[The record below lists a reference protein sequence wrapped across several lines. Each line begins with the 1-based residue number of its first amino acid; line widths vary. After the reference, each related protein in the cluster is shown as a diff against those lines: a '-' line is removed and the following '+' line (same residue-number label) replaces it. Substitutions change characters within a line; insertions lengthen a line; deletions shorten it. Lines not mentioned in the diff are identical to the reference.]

1 MPTTRGVARQGA
13 ERVAASRTRKAADV
27 ERDTVGVYLD
37 EISRTKLLD
46 AEREVEMSKD
56 IEAGLYAEKLI
67 DEDAV
72 PEGIDRA
79 ELDRLI
85 ARGAAAKE
93 LFIQA
98 NLRLVVSV
106 ARRYPRSGMPFLDL
120 VQEGNVGLVR
130 AVEKFDYAKGFKFS
144 TYATWWIRQA
154 ITRAMADQARTV
166 RLPVHLVEELSK
178 IRRVQRE
185 FARDHGRDPEMT
197 EIAEV
202 VGSTPERV
210 VDVIGWARDP
220 ISLDTP
226 VGDDG
231 ETELGELVQ
240 ETDPLTPEDIT
251 LATLRREQIADLVG
265 RLDGRTATILR
276 ARYGM
281 ADGKEHTL
289 TEVGKQLGLTRERI
303 RQIEKQALVELR
315 ELATA
320 QGLEAA

>member
-13 ERVAASRTRKAADV
+13 DRVAASRTRKAADA

-46 AEREVEMSKD
+46 AAREVELSQA
-56 IEAGLYAEKLI
+56 IEAGLFAEHLLRDGEFPKGVTEEELRALVADGHKAK
-67 DEDAV
+67 DE
-72 PEGIDRA
+72 
-79 ELDRLI
+79 
-85 ARGAAAKE
+85 
-93 LFIQA
+93 FIRA

-130 AVEKFDYAKGFKFS
+130 AVEKFDYLKGFKFS

-166 RLPVHLVEELSK
+166 RLPVHLVEELGK

-185 FARDHGRDPEMT
+185 FARDHGHEPDFA
-197 EIAEV
+197 EIAETL
-202 VGSTPERV
+202 GSTPERIA
-210 VDVIGWARDP
+210 DVLGWARDP
-220 ISLDTP
+220 ISLDSP

-240 ETDPLTPEDIT
+240 DTDPVTPEDVA
-251 LATLRREQIADLVG
+251 LEAMERRQIAELVG
-265 RLDGRTATILR
+265 RLDGRTATIMK

-281 ADGKEHTL
+281 LDGKQHTL

-315 ELATA
+315 HLATE
-320 QGLEAA
+320 QGLAA

>member
-13 ERVAASRTRKAADV
+13 DRVAASRTRKAADA

-37 EISRTKLLD
+37 EISRTPLLD
-46 AEREVEMSKD
+46 AAREVELSQA
-56 IEAGLYAEKLI
+56 IEAGLYAEHLLEEGALPKGASEGELRALVAEGHRAK
-67 DEDAV
+67 DE
-72 PEGIDRA
+72 
-79 ELDRLI
+79 
-85 ARGAAAKE
+85 
-93 LFIQA
+93 FIRA

-130 AVEKFDYAKGFKFS
+130 AVEKFDYLKGFKFS

-166 RLPVHLVEELSK
+166 RLPVHLVEELGK

-185 FARDHGRDPEMT
+185 FARDHGHEPEFP
-197 EIAEV
+197 EIAAIL
-202 VGSTPERV
+202 GSTPERV
-210 VDVIGWARDP
+210 ADVLGWARDP
-220 ISLDTP
+220 ISLDSP

-240 ETDPLTPEDIT
+240 ETDPVTPEDVA
-251 LATLRREQIADLVG
+251 LATMERRQIADLVAH
-265 RLDGRTATILR
+265 LDTRTATIMK

-281 ADGKEHTL
+281 LDGK
-289 TEVGKQLGLTRERI
+289 Q
-303 RQIEKQALVELR
+303 
-315 ELATA
+315 
-320 QGLEAA
+320 

>member
-13 ERVAASRTRKAADV
+13 DRVAASRTRKAADA

-46 AEREVEMSKD
+46 AAREVELSQA
-56 IEAGLYAEKLI
+56 IEAGLFAEQLLRDGEFPAGVTE
-67 DEDAV
+67 DEL
-72 PEGIDRA
+72 RA
-79 ELDRLI
+79 LI
-85 ARGAAAKE
+85 ADGHKAKDE
-93 LFIQA
+93 FIRA

-130 AVEKFDYAKGFKFS
+130 AVEKFDYLKGFKFS

-166 RLPVHLVEELSK
+166 RLPVHLVEELGK

-185 FARDHGRDPEMT
+185 FARDNGHEPDFA
-197 EIAEV
+197 EIAATL
-202 VGSTPERV
+202 GSKPERV
-210 VDVIGWARDP
+210 ADVLGWARDP
-220 ISLDTP
+220 ISLDSP

-240 ETDPLTPEDIT
+240 ETDPVTPEDVA
-251 LATLRREQIADLVG
+251 LEAMERRQIAELVG
-265 RLDGRTATILR
+265 RLDGRTATIMK

-281 ADGKEHTL
+281 LDGKQHTL

-315 ELATA
+315 HLATE
-320 QGLEAA
+320 QGLAA

>member
-1 MPTTRGVARQGA
+1 
-13 ERVAASRTRKAADV
+13 VAASRTRKAADV

-56 IEAGLYAEKLI
+56 IEAGLYAQKLI
-67 DEDAV
+67 DENAV
-72 PEGIDRA
+72 PKGIDED
-79 ELDRLI
+79 ELRGLI
-85 ARGAAAKE
+85 ERGAQAKE

-185 FARDHGRDPEMT
+185 FARDNGRDPEIE
-197 EIAEV
+197 EIAEA
-202 VGSTPERV
+202 VGSTPTRV

-251 LATLRREQIADLVG
+251 LATLRREQIAGLVG
-265 RLDGRTATILR
+265 RLDGRTAKILR

-281 ADGKEHTL
+281 TDGKEHTL

-320 QGLEAA
+320 EGLEAA

>member
-13 ERVAASRTRKAADV
+13 ERTAAGRTRNAAQV

-37 EISRTKLLD
+37 EISRTPLLD
-46 AEREVEMSKD
+46 AEREVELSKT
-56 IEAGLYAEKLI
+56 IEAGLYAEHLLA
-67 DEDAV
+67 EDAV
-72 PEGIDRA
+72 PEGATAD
-79 ELDRLI
+79 ELRTLVEL
-85 ARGAAAKE
+85 GEAAKE
-93 LFIQA
+93 EFVRA

-130 AVEKFDYAKGFKFS
+130 AVEKFDYLKGFKFS

-166 RLPVHLVEELSK
+166 RLPVHLVEELGK
-178 IRRVQRE
+178 IRRIQRE
-185 FARDHGRDPEMT
+185 FTRDHGRDPEFS
-197 EIAEV
+197 EIAEI

-210 VDVIGWARDP
+210 ADVLGWARDP

-240 ETDPLTPEDIT
+240 ETDPVTPEDIT
-251 LATLRREQIADLVG
+251 LATIRREQIADLVG
-265 RLDGRTATILR
+265 RLDRRTATIMR
-276 ARYGM
+276 WRYGM
-281 ADGKEHTL
+281 LDGKEHTL
-289 TEVGKQLGLTRERI
+289 TEVGKELGLTRERI
-303 RQIEKQALVELR
+303 RQIEKQALAELR
-315 ELATA
+315 ELAVA
-320 QGLEAA
+320 SGVEAA

>member
-13 ERVAASRTRKAADV
+13 DRVAASRTRKAADA

-46 AEREVEMSKD
+46 AAREVELSQA
-56 IEAGLYAEKLI
+56 IEAGLFAQQLLQDGEFPKGVTE
-67 DEDAV
+67 DEL
-72 PEGIDRA
+72 RA
-79 ELDRLI
+79 LVED
-85 ARGAAAKE
+85 GHKAKDE
-93 LFIQA
+93 FIRA

-130 AVEKFDYAKGFKFS
+130 AVEKFDYLKGFKFS

-166 RLPVHLVEELSK
+166 RLPVHLVEELGK

-185 FARDHGRDPEMT
+185 FARDNGHEPDFA
-197 EIAEV
+197 EIAATL
-202 VGSTPERV
+202 GSTPERV
-210 VDVIGWARDP
+210 ADVLGWARDP
-220 ISLDTP
+220 ISLDSP

-240 ETDPLTPEDIT
+240 ETDPVTPEDVA
-251 LATLRREQIADLVG
+251 LEAMERRQIADLVG
-265 RLDGRTATILR
+265 RLDGRTATIMK

-281 ADGKEHTL
+281 LDGKQHTL

-315 ELATA
+315 HLATE
-320 QGLEAA
+320 QGLAA

>member
-13 ERVAASRTRKAADV
+13 DRVAASRTRKAADA

-37 EISRTKLLD
+37 EISRTQLLD
-46 AEREVEMSKD
+46 AAREVELSQA
-56 IEAGLYAEKLI
+56 IEAGLFAEHLLAEGKLPDGVAE
-67 DEDAV
+67 DELRALV
-72 PEGIDRA
+72 AEGERA
-79 ELDRLI
+79 KDE
-85 ARGAAAKE
+85 
-93 LFIQA
+93 FIRA

-130 AVEKFDYAKGFKFS
+130 AVEKFDYLKGFKFS

-166 RLPVHLVEELSK
+166 RLPVHLVEELGK

-185 FARDHGRDPEMT
+185 FARDHGHEPDFP
-197 EIAEV
+197 EIAEIL
-202 VGSTPERV
+202 GTTPERV
-210 VDVIGWARDP
+210 ADVLGWARDP
-220 ISLDTP
+220 ISLDSP

-240 ETDPLTPEDIT
+240 ETDPVTPEDVA
-251 LATLRREQIADLVG
+251 LAEMERRQIADLVG

-281 ADGKEHTL
+281 LDGKQHTL

-303 RQIEKQALVELR
+303 RQIEKQALLELR
-315 ELATA
+315 HLAA
-320 QGLEAA
+320 EQGLAA

>member
-13 ERVAASRTRKAADV
+13 DRVAASRTRKAADA

-37 EISRTKLLD
+37 EISRTPLLD
-46 AEREVEMSKD
+46 AAREVELSQA
-56 IEAGLYAEKLI
+56 IEAGLYAEHLLE
-67 DEDAV
+67 EDAL
-72 PEGIDRA
+72 PKGTSEGELRA
-79 ELDRLI
+79 LVDEGHR
-85 ARGAAAKE
+85 AKDE
-93 LFIQA
+93 FIRA

-130 AVEKFDYAKGFKFS
+130 AVEKFDYLKGFKFS

-166 RLPVHLVEELSK
+166 RLPVHLVEELGK

-185 FARDHGRDPEMT
+185 FARDHGHEPEFP
-197 EIAEV
+197 EIAAIL
-202 VGSTPERV
+202 GSTPERV
-210 VDVIGWARDP
+210 ADVLGWARDP
-220 ISLDTP
+220 ISLDSP

-240 ETDPLTPEDIT
+240 ETDPVTPEDVA
-251 LATLRREQIADLVG
+251 LATMERRQIADLVAH
-265 RLDGRTATILR
+265 LDTRTATIMK

-281 ADGKEHTL
+281 LDGKQHTL

-315 ELATA
+315 HLATE
-320 QGLEAA
+320 QGLAA

>member
-13 ERVAASRTRKAADV
+13 DRVAASRTRKAADA

-37 EISRTKLLD
+37 EISRTPLLD
-46 AEREVEMSKD
+46 AAREVDLSQA
-56 IEAGLYAEKLI
+56 IEAGLFAEHLLAEGELPDGVTE
-67 DEDAV
+67 DELRALV
-72 PEGIDRA
+72 AEGLRA
-79 ELDRLI
+79 KDE
-85 ARGAAAKE
+85 
-93 LFIQA
+93 FIRA

-130 AVEKFDYAKGFKFS
+130 AVEKFDYLKGFKFS

-166 RLPVHLVEELSK
+166 RLPVHLVEELGK

-185 FARDHGRDPEMT
+185 FARDRGHEPDFA
-197 EIAEV
+197 EIAEIL
-202 VGSTPERV
+202 GSTPERV
-210 VDVIGWARDP
+210 ADVLGWARDP
-220 ISLDTP
+220 ISLDSP

-231 ETELGELVQ
+231 ETELGALVQ
-240 ETDPLTPEDIT
+240 ETDPVTPEDVA
-251 LATLRREQIADLVG
+251 LADMERRQIADLVG

-281 ADGKEHTL
+281 LDGKQHTL

-303 RQIEKQALVELR
+303 RQIEKQALLELR
-315 ELATA
+315 HLAA
-320 QGLEAA
+320 EQGLAA

>member
-13 ERVAASRTRKAADV
+13 DRVAASRTRKAADA

-37 EISRTKLLD
+37 EISRTPLLD
-46 AEREVEMSKD
+46 AAREVELSQA
-56 IEAGLYAEKLI
+56 IEAGLYAEHLLEEGALPKGASEGELRALVAEGHRAK
-67 DEDAV
+67 DE
-72 PEGIDRA
+72 
-79 ELDRLI
+79 
-85 ARGAAAKE
+85 
-93 LFIQA
+93 FIRA

-130 AVEKFDYAKGFKFS
+130 AVEKFDYLKGFKFS

-166 RLPVHLVEELSK
+166 RLPVHLVEELGK

-185 FARDHGRDPEMT
+185 FARDHGHEPEFP
-197 EIAEV
+197 EIAAIL
-202 VGSTPERV
+202 GSTPERV
-210 VDVIGWARDP
+210 ADVLGWARDP
-220 ISLDTP
+220 ISLDSP

-240 ETDPLTPEDIT
+240 ETDPVTPEDVA
-251 LATLRREQIADLVG
+251 LATMERRQIADLVAH
-265 RLDGRTATILR
+265 LDTRTATIMK

-281 ADGKEHTL
+281 LDGKQHTL

-315 ELATA
+315 HLATE
-320 QGLEAA
+320 QGLAA

>member
-13 ERVAASRTRKAADV
+13 DRVAASRTRKAADA

-37 EISRTKLLD
+37 EISRTPLLD
-46 AEREVEMSKD
+46 AAREVELSQA
-56 IEAGLYAEKLI
+56 IEAGLYAEHLLEEGALPKGATEGELRALVAEGHRAK
-67 DEDAV
+67 DE
-72 PEGIDRA
+72 
-79 ELDRLI
+79 
-85 ARGAAAKE
+85 
-93 LFIQA
+93 FIRA

-130 AVEKFDYAKGFKFS
+130 AVEKFDYLKGFKFS

-166 RLPVHLVEELSK
+166 RLPVHLVEELGK

-185 FARDHGRDPEMT
+185 FARDHGHEPEFP
-197 EIAEV
+197 EIAAIL
-202 VGSTPERV
+202 GSTPERV
-210 VDVIGWARDP
+210 ADVLGWARDP
-220 ISLDTP
+220 ISLDSP

-240 ETDPLTPEDIT
+240 ETDPVTPEDVA
-251 LATLRREQIADLVG
+251 LATMERRQIADLVAH
-265 RLDGRTATILR
+265 LDTRTATIMK

-281 ADGKEHTL
+281 LDGKQHTL

-315 ELATA
+315 HLATE
-320 QGLEAA
+320 QGLAA

>member
-13 ERVAASRTRKAADV
+13 DRVAASRTRKAADA

-37 EISRTKLLD
+37 EISRTKLLN
-46 AEREVEMSKD
+46 AAREVELSQA
-56 IEAGLYAEKLI
+56 IEAGLFAEQLLRDGELPAGVTE
-67 DEDAV
+67 DEL
-72 PEGIDRA
+72 RA
-79 ELDRLI
+79 LVAD
-85 ARGAAAKE
+85 GHKAKDE
-93 LFIQA
+93 FIRA

-130 AVEKFDYAKGFKFS
+130 AVEKFDYLKGFKFS

-166 RLPVHLVEELSK
+166 RLPVHLVEELGK

-185 FARDHGRDPEMT
+185 FARDNGHEPDFA
-197 EIAEV
+197 EIAATL
-202 VGSTPERV
+202 GSKPERV
-210 VDVIGWARDP
+210 ADVLGWARDP
-220 ISLDTP
+220 ISLDSP

-240 ETDPLTPEDIT
+240 ETDPVTPEDVA
-251 LATLRREQIADLVG
+251 LEAMERRQIAELVG
-265 RLDGRTATILR
+265 RLDGRTATIMK

-281 ADGKEHTL
+281 LDGKQHTL

-315 ELATA
+315 HLATE
-320 QGLEAA
+320 QGLAA